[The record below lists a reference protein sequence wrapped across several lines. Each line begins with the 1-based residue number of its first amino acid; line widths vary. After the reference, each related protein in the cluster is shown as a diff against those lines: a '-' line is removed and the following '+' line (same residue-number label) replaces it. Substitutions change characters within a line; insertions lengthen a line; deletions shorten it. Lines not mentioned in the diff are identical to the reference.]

1 MFKFFIIKNS
11 KEIKFFY
18 SYNSCCF
25 QAILD
30 VISLA
35 SIIPLIFLIQEDLVN
50 QNLNNYI
57 NKFGLDAQFLLVKD
71 DLYMYLPVIVI
82 LIIIVSTI
90 FRIFLLYKTNNFIE
104 NIRHSISNKL
114 MDKYI
119 YDVLKH
125 DGDTAELRNQYYQ
138 KLINL
143 LLLFF
148 NNHFNAN

>member
-1 MFKFFIIKNS
+1 MQYIKRFYKDTFNFNFFKLLFRIFFIIKNS
-11 KEIKFFY
+11 KRNKNFFILIIVV
-18 SYNSCCF
+18 CF

-35 SIIPLIFLIQEDLVN
+35 SIIPLIFLIQEKSLVN

-71 DLYMYLPVIVI
+71 DLYMYLPIIVI

-104 NIRHSISNKL
+104 NIRHSISNK
-114 MDKYI
+114 
-119 YDVLKH
+119 
-125 DGDTAELRNQYYQ
+125 
-138 KLINL
+138 
-143 LLLFF
+143 
-148 NNHFNAN
+148 